1 MRFARRERSALVVL
15 GLLLVAG
22 IAMRV
27 AYEVAYQPALVGY
40 PDTHIY
46 LVAARHDLF
55 WPPMHV
61 VGYAAMLRA
70 LHGLVPSLA
79 FVVLVQHALGIATAV
94 LLWAAARRISGSPW
108 PGLVPAAIVLVGGD
122 QALFE
127 HAILSETLFG
137 FLIAAAVYAG
147 ARCLD
152 ARRLG
157 WVLAAGALLGL
168 AGTVRLAGVALVPLL
183 GLWLLLVPAPSWRR
197 RLAVAGAG
205 LAAGL
210 AVLGGYLVAA
220 RAETGVWSFARN
232 GAYNFYARV
241 GPFADCS
248 RFTPPK
254 GTEPLC
260 ETTPTAM
267 RFSPQWYIF
276 DLNSPARRLY
286 GEPQIDNPSR
296 RDVAALGSF
305 ARAAALG
312 QPGDWLDATATDFER
327 YVAPWK
333 YQRLGPTPT
342 ARDYH
347 RLLVHPLGIERVT
360 PDTAG
365 WYGDAFSNAP
375 GNQARVDDRTWT
387 ALGDWQLATSIE
399 GPIMLVLLLLIPV
412 GLVACR
418 GRERLGVLLVGS
430 LAFALL
436 AIPVAT
442 LNYDGRFGVPVHG
455 PLAVAAALGAL
466 GVARRLAGLAGRV
479 TTMGRR
485 PRSGGGLREHFAAP
499 R

>member
-1 MRFARRERSALVVL
+1 MQLARRERSALVVL
-15 GLLLVAG
+15 GLLIVAG
-22 IAMRV
+22 IGMRV
-27 AYEVAYQPALVGY
+27 AYEIAYQPALVGY

-46 LVAARHDLF
+46 LVGARHDLF

-61 VGYAAMLRA
+61 VGYSAFLRA
-70 LHGLVPSLA
+70 LHALVPSLA
-79 FVVLVQHALGIATAV
+79 FVALVQHALGIATAV
-94 LLWAAARRISGSPW
+94 LLWAATRRISGSPW

-152 ARRLG
+152 ARRVG
-157 WVLAAGALLGL
+157 WVLAAGALIGL

-183 GLWLLLVPAPSWRR
+183 GLWLLLVPAPTWRR
-197 RLAVAGAG
+197 RVAVASAG
-205 LAAGL
+205 LAA
-210 AVLGGYLVAA
+210 AAMILGGYLVAA
-220 RAETGVWSFARN
+220 HNATGVWSFARN

-241 GPFADCS
+241 APFADCS
-248 RFTPPK
+248 RFKAPK
-254 GTEPLC
+254 GTEGLC
-260 ETTPTAM
+260 ETTPLAM

-296 RDVAALGSF
+296 HDVTALSSF

-312 QPGDWLDATATDFER
+312 QPGDWLEATATDFER

-347 RLLVHPLGIERVT
+347 RLLVHPLGIDRVT

-365 WYGDAFSNAP
+365 WYDDAFSNAP
-375 GNQARVDDRTWT
+375 GNQARVDDPTWA
-387 ALGDWQLATSIE
+387 ALGDWQLAMSIE

-412 GLVACR
+412 GLVAGR
-418 GRERLGVLLVGS
+418 GRERLGVLLAGS
-430 LAFALL
+430 LSFAML
-436 AIPVAT
+436 AVPVAT
-442 LNYDGRFGVPVHG
+442 LNYDGRFGVPAHG
-455 PLAVAAALGAL
+455 PLAVAAAAAAFAA
-466 GVARRLAGLAGRV
+466 ARRLAGAGGRV
-479 TTMGRR
+479 AARLESARR
-485 PRSGGGLREHFAAP
+485 PAWVADR
-499 R
+499 